1 MFSYIFMKI
10 FESSPRNYDRLMQ
23 KASLGRIKAIKASVA
38 TEISDQKR
46 VLEIGCGTG
55 ELAAMM
61 VANGANVDAFDVN
74 PGMIKVARQR
84 ISSNHLENHF
94 TLRMMGVDGM
104 DGLAD
109 STYDAVVSVLVFSEL
124 SDDERRFALKHAFR
138 VLKPGGLMVI
148 ADEVMPRNLF
158 RKVLYRITRIPML
171 MMTYLISRSTT
182 QPISD
187 LSGELIHAGF
197 IIEKENRSHGDAF
210 AIVISRRVKGEMG

>member
-1 MFSYIFMKI
+1 LFSYIFMKI

-38 TEISDQKR
+38 TELSDQKR

-74 PGMIKVARQR
+74 PEMIKVARQR
-84 ISSNHLENHF
+84 ISSNF
-94 TLRMMGVDGM
+94 
-104 DGLAD
+104 
-109 STYDAVVSVLVFSEL
+109 LVFSEL

-158 RKVLYRITRIPML
+158 KKVLYRITRIPML

-182 QPISD
+182 QPIYD